1 MQEEAKTLK
10 QYAREA
16 KMRLKKGFWQNYKSN
31 LDRELVKAEQAGV
44 SASKVKEYYACK
56 VTDDIRSVDEDS
68 ESFYCKVKK
77 LLEEEGE
84 VSNAL
89 GRLTDEKVFSALS
102 YEEKQRY
109 LLRLSENYLRA
120 VERFKKEKSMTFD
133 K

>member
-56 VTDDIRSVDEDS
+56 VTDDI
-68 ESFYCKVKK
+68 
-77 LLEEEGE
+77 
-84 VSNAL
+84 
-89 GRLTDEKVFSALS
+89 
-102 YEEKQRY
+102 
-109 LLRLSENYLRA
+109 
-120 VERFKKEKSMTFD
+120 
-133 K
+133 